1 MLIQASQN
9 GWQEITA
16 DQNYFGEPSCVPS
29 VSYSSYTKFGSTE
42 RHWPTLSNV
51 GLRSTTIQKPRKMT
65 ISELI
70 KIVKRYECA
79 LLYNNNKLIL
89 SGEPEDLVRA
99 LSKLATSC

>member
-1 MLIQASQN
+1 MLITASQA
-9 GWQEITA
+9 GWQEISS
-16 DQNYFGEPSCVPS
+16 DQNYYGEQSCAQ
-29 VSYSSYTKFGSTE
+29 YSSYTKHSSTG

-51 GLRSTTIQKPRKMT
+51 GLRSTAIQKPKKMT

-70 KIVKRYECA
+70 KIVERYECA

>member
-1 MLIQASQN
+1 MLIQASKN
-9 GWQEITA
+9 GWKEVTA
-16 DQNYFGEPSCVPS
+16 DQNYYEGQSCIKH
-29 VSYSSYTKFGSTE
+29 SSTG

-51 GLRSTTIQKPRKMT
+51 GLRSTAIQKPKKMT
-65 ISELI
+65 ISELV
-70 KIVKRYECA
+70 KIVERYECT